1 MLETNGFSSCLN
13 TSDIQVTRM
22 NVKYDRTTNL
32 VTFDLAGSSKSE
44 QKVKAVL
51 TVTAYG
57 KEVYRN
63 EFDPCDKNMTQLCPR
78 MSPNALSCLGWWG
91 VRY

>member
-1 MLETNGFSSCLN
+1 
-13 TSDIQVTRM
+13 M
-22 NVKYDRTTNL
+22 NVKYDRSTNL
-32 VTFDLAGSSKSE
+32 VTFDIAGSSLKE

-78 MSPNALSCLGWWG
+78 MFLRCPTCCIF
-91 VRY
+91 R

>member
-1 MLETNGFSSCLN
+1 
-13 TSDIQVTRM
+13 M
-22 NVKYDRTTNL
+22 NVKYDRSTNL
-32 VTFDLAGSSKSE
+32 VTFDIAGSSLKE

-78 MSPNALSCLGWWG
+78 MSLRCPACCIF
-91 VRY
+91 R